1 MMRPAAVL
9 LLLALAA
16 TAAAEEPTYTA
27 EEKLKMFRTLN
38 VDAHAKDS
46 RRVEWHVGYVEFHVL
61 GMDWRF
67 FYLPILAPLPGSRL
81 QDNATVPNA
90 FDLTRTPYASTFP
103 PMLDEPDRSRAVQRE
118 RARIEASAKQSDQ
131 Q

>member
-1 MMRPAAVL
+1 MRPAAVL

-16 TAAAEEPTYTA
+16 AAAAQEPTYTA

-46 RRVEWHVGYVEFHVL
+46 RRGEWHVGYVEFHVL

-67 FYLPILAPLPGSRL
+67 FYLPTLAPLPGSRL
-81 QDNATVPNA
+81 PDHATVPNA
-90 FDLTRTPYASTFP
+90 FDPTRTPDASTFP
-103 PMLDEPDRSRAVQRE
+103 PTLDEPDRARARQRE
-118 RARIEASAKQSDQ
+118 RARSEASA
-131 Q
+131 

>member
-1 MMRPAAVL
+1 MRPAAVL
-9 LLLALAA
+9 LLLALAV
-16 TAAAEEPTYTA
+16 TAVAEEPTYSA

-38 VDAHAKDS
+38 VDAHAKDNA
-46 RRVEWHVGYVEFHVL
+46 RVEWHVGYVAFHVL
-61 GMDWRF
+61 GMDWRL

-81 QDNATVPNA
+81 QDNGTIPNA

-118 RARIEASAKQSDQ
+118 RARIEASAKESDQ

>member
-1 MMRPAAVL
+1 VL

-16 TAAAEEPTYTA
+16 AAAAQEPTYTA

-118 RARIEASAKQSDQ
+118 RARIEASAKKSDQ

>member
-16 TAAAEEPTYTA
+16 AAAAQEPTYTA

-61 GMDWRF
+61 GMDWRV
-67 FYLPILAPLPGSRL
+67 FYLPALAPPPGAQL
-81 QDNATVPNA
+81 FVNANDPATRS
-90 FDLTRTPYASTFP
+90 LTNITPTLDFAP
-103 PMLDEPDRSRAVQRE
+103 PPQ
-118 RARIEASAKQSDQ
+118 
-131 Q
+131 

>member
-1 MMRPAAVL
+1 MRPAAVL
-9 LLLALAA
+9 LFLALAS
-16 TAAAEEPTYTA
+16 TASAEVPTYTA

-38 VDAHAKDS
+38 VDAHAKDD
-46 RRVEWHVGYVEFHVL
+46 RRVEWHVGYIEFHVL

-67 FYLPILAPLPGSRL
+67 FYLPILAPLPGTRL

-103 PMLDEPDRSRAVQRE
+103 PMLEEPDRPRAVQRE
-118 RARIEASAKQSDQ
+118 RARIEASAKKSDPH
-131 Q
+131 